1 MSRWMRLSVVLLV
14 LAALVGIM
22 PVAAQS
28 SNTLIFARSA
38 DAVGLDPHAQPAFSS
53 LRLLELIYE
62 PLVIFDANLN
72 LQPELAESWEFNA
85 DATQLTMH
93 LRQGVTFHDGSAFDS
108 TDVKDSFTRILDEN
122 TKDAARS
129 NFLSITSMDTP
140 DANTIVFNLS
150 QPDVPLLTAMAS
162 INAAIVSSESI
173 AGNTVATDAN
183 GTGPYVLKEW
193 KVDDHTSLTANAN
206 WWGGKPEVDGIEIRI
221 IPDETSIVAALRAG
235 TVDFA
240 LLLDPTAAL
249 LLDNDSSITLN
260 RTPSLSYH
268 VLQLNASH
276 APLDKLEV
284 RQAIACAIDR
294 QQVVDTAALGEG
306 TVTGPLT
313 IPAFA
318 LPTDQLFCYTRDVD
332 KAKALLAQAGMADGF
347 TLKMLA
353 DTQEPPTSV
362 AEAQNIQSQLAD
374 VGITVE
380 IESLEHSVYVDR
392 WLKADFDSA
401 VALNGG
407 RPDPYTM
414 YSRYF
419 TSTGNLNKVAGYSDA
434 TLDQELADGRV
445 ETDQV
450 KRKAIFDEF
459 QKHITEVAPWV
470 WLYQSPDYTAQ
481 QAWVSGFV
489 PNSTDSLYSL
499 AHVKLAAH

>member
-1 MSRWMRLSVVLLV
+1 MSRWMRLSFVLLV
-14 LAALVGIM
+14 MAALVGIM
-22 PVAAQS
+22 PVGAQA

-62 PLVIFDANLN
+62 PLVVFDANLN

-93 LRQGVTFHDGSAFDS
+93 LRKGVTFHDGSTFDS

-129 NFLSITSMDTP
+129 NFLSIKSMDTP

-150 QPDVPLLTAMAS
+150 QSDVPLLTAMAS
-162 INAAIVSSESI
+162 VNAAIVSSESI
-173 AGNTVATDAN
+173 AKGTVATDGN
-183 GTGPYVLKEW
+183 GTGPFVLKEW
-193 KVDDHTSLTANAN
+193 KVDDHTTLTANAS
-206 WWGGKPEVDGIEIRI
+206 WWGGKPSVDGIEIRI

-240 LLLDPTAAL
+240 LLSDPTAAL
-249 LLDNDSSITLN
+249 LLNNDTKVTLN

-268 VLQLNASH
+268 VLQLNATH

-284 RQAIACAIDR
+284 RQAISCAIDR
-294 QQVVDTAALGEG
+294 QQVIDTAALGEG
-306 TVTGPLT
+306 VVTGPLT

-318 LPTDQLFCYTRDVD
+318 LPTDQLFCYTRDVA
-332 KAKALLAQAGMADGF
+332 KAKELLAKAGMPDGF
-347 TLKMLA
+347 TLKVITA
-353 DTQEPPTSV
+353 TKEPVTAV
-362 AEAQNIQSQLAD
+362 AEAQNIQSQLAEI
-374 VGITVE
+374 GIKVE
-380 IESLEHSVYVDR
+380 IETLEDSVYVDR
-392 WLKADFDSA
+392 WLKADFDAA

-414 YSRYF
+414 YARYF
-419 TSTGNLNKVAGYSDA
+419 TKAGNLNVVAGYSDD
-434 TLDQELADGRV
+434 TLEKDFAAGRSEADPA
-445 ETDQV
+445 
-450 KRKAIFDEF
+450 KRKAIFEDV
-459 QKHITEVAPWV
+459 QKQLAEMSPWV

-481 QAWVSGFV
+481 QSYVSGFE
-489 PNSTDSLYSL
+489 PNPTDSLYSL
-499 AHVKLAAH
+499 GHVKLAAH